1 MLSSPGAVTEGWVR
15 ALPKAELHVHL
26 DGSLRPT
33 TMLEL
38 ADAAGVRLPAD
49 EPEALARAMLA
60 DDAADL
66 PAYLARFETTLAV
79 LQTADALVR
88 TTRELV
94 EDHAA
99 EGVRLVEIRYAPI
112 LNTRGGLSMDAVLE
126 ATLDGMRQGVETT
139 GIHAGLIVC
148 GIRNMAPSTSMAMAE
163 LAVRHR
169 DRGVL
174 GFDLAGAEAGHPAA
188 RHAEAFETAARGLLP
203 ATVHAGEGW
212 GPESIRDALVSG
224 RASRIGHGTRLCE
237 DEALEAWVRDRGI
250 PVEICLTSNVQTRVA
265 SSLGAHPVRRY
276 FDAGIVL
283 TLCTDNRLVSGTT
296 VTDEYLK
303 AAEHLGFSRAELVHV
318 ARMGFEA
325 AFLPFEAR
333 RALLADF
340 DRNLEGPAN

>member
-1 MLSSPGAVTEGWVR
+1 MLSSRGEVTEAWVR

-26 DGSLRPT
+26 DGSLRPS

-49 EPEALARAMLA
+49 EPRTLARAMVA

-66 PAYLARFETTLAV
+66 PAYLSRFETTLSV
-79 LQTADALVR
+79 LQTADALAR
-88 TTRELV
+88 ATRELV

-112 LNTRGGLSMDAVLE
+112 LNTRGGLSIDAVLE
-126 ATLDGMRQGVETT
+126 ATLDGMRQGVEAT
-139 GIHAGLIVC
+139 GIQAGLILC
-148 GIRNMAPSTSMAMAE
+148 GIRNMAPSTSVATAE
-163 LAVRHR
+163 LAVRNQ
-169 DRGVL
+169 DRGVVA
-174 GFDLAGAEAGHPAA
+174 FDLAGAERGHPAGK
-188 RHAEAFETAARGLLP
+188 HVEAFETAARGLLP

-212 GPESIRDALVSG
+212 GPASIRDALHSG

-265 SSLGAHPVRRY
+265 PTLGEHPVRRY
-276 FDAGIVL
+276 FEGGIVL

-296 VTDEYLK
+296 VTDEYMR
-303 AAEHLGFSRAELVHV
+303 AAAHLHFTRAELLRV

-325 AFLPFEAR
+325 AFLPLGAR
-333 RALLADF
+333 TALLAEF
-340 DRNLEGPAN
+340 DRALEPPIA